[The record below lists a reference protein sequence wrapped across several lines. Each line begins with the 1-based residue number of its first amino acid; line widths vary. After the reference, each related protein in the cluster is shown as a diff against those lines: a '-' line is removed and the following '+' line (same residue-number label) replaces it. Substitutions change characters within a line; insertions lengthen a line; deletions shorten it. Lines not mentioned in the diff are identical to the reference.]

1 MAAVYRTLYE
11 KYEQNDVLHVG
22 IQEVVEA
29 EKEIDTF
36 LKSLDRNQ
44 RDQLDTLLG
53 RLSRAYEMQGFLFGG
68 LASGAKWNGKTAP
81 EPGDGYGRSVRAYHG
96 STLAPV
102 CQIDRKT
109 NQVIHEYPS
118 IAAAS
123 RATGLDDSAIGKVR
137 IAHRYLLPP
146 PNSCSW
152 VRDAVVLPITVV
164 LLSCVGGRAFM
175 IAPNRDNGNGFRA
188 SDCKIAEYNI
198 FSTLLFFSLQ
208 HFLHLL
214 FSELLSVNEL
224 QGLSL
229 VRYLVEYLEVL
240 LHARLFFRVD
250 DAVGRDV
257 DDSVLD
263 LR

>member
-1 MAAVYRTLYE
+1 MLRRTIKALGAFVIGTAGSANKCAIAKAAGADIAINYSQEDWPSALLEATGGKKAAVVY
-11 KYEQNDVLHVG
+11 DSVG
-22 IQEVVEA
+22 KA
-29 EKEIDTF
+29 TF

-123 RATGLDDSAIGKVR
+123 RATGLDDSAIGKVCKGKLPH
-137 IAHRYLLPP
+137 AGGFLFRY
-146 PNSCSW
+146 
-152 VRDAVVLPITVV
+152 I
-164 LLSCVGGRAFM
+164 
-175 IAPNRDNGNGFRA
+175 
-188 SDCKIAEYNI
+188 E
-198 FSTLLFFSLQ
+198 Q
-208 HFLHLL
+208 
-214 FSELLSVNEL
+214 
-224 QGLSL
+224 
-229 VRYLVEYLEVL
+229 
-240 LHARLFFRVD
+240 
-250 DAVGRDV
+250 
-257 DDSVLD
+257 
-263 LR
+263 

>member
-1 MAAVYRTLYE
+1 MSAVYRTLYE

-118 IAAAS
+118 IAAVSWLLERGFEVKLEKQYTSKDVYTVAKDGVS
-123 RATGLDDSAIGKVR
+123 DEFTFPSGQKNMNVRTFMERYGENFEKKKELIKLRAEAAR
-137 IAHRYLLPP
+137 
-146 PNSCSW
+146 
-152 VRDAVVLPITVV
+152 AVP
-164 LLSCVGGRAFM
+164 
-175 IAPNRDNGNGFRA
+175 GF
-188 SDCKIAEYNI
+188 KK
-198 FSTLLFFSLQ
+198 
-208 HFLHLL
+208 
-214 FSELLSVNEL
+214 
-224 QGLSL
+224 
-229 VRYLVEYLEVL
+229 
-240 LHARLFFRVD
+240 
-250 DAVGRDV
+250 
-257 DDSVLD
+257 
-263 LR
+263 

>member
-29 EKEIDTF
+29 EKEIDVF

-123 RATGLDDSAIGKVR
+123 RATGLDDSAIGKVCKGK
-137 IAHRYLLPP
+137 LPMRAVSSSGTSSSKSFTGTQKYFKKLSFC
-146 PNSCSW
+146 SCFP
-152 VRDAVVLPITVV
+152 RARVV
-164 LLSCVGGRAFM
+164 
-175 IAPNRDNGNGFRA
+175 
-188 SDCKIAEYNI
+188 
-198 FSTLLFFSLQ
+198 
-208 HFLHLL
+208 
-214 FSELLSVNEL
+214 
-224 QGLSL
+224 
-229 VRYLVEYLEVL
+229 
-240 LHARLFFRVD
+240 
-250 DAVGRDV
+250 
-257 DDSVLD
+257 
-263 LR
+263 